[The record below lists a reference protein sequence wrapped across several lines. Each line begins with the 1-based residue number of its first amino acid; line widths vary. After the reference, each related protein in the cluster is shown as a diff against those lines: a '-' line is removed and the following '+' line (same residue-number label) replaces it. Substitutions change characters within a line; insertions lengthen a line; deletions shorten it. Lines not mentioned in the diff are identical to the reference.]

1 MAEVWFG
8 LVWCDLWLRCT
19 RKSKKK
25 GLFRFLLSWYKT
37 NLASESLTHCGADG
51 DFNYSAIDIFTM
63 TMTMTTAALIS
74 KDKPVSKAALD
85 EVGLNLAHLGGWPLK
100 VPEKD
105 HHHQ

>member
-1 MAEVWFG
+1 M
-8 LVWCDLWLRCT
+8 VWCDLWLRWT

-37 NLASESLTHCGADG
+37 NLASESLTHYGADG
-51 DFNYSAIDIFTM
+51 DFNDSAVDIFTM
-63 TMTMTTAALIS
+63 TMTMAIAALIS

-85 EVGLNLAHLGGWPLK
+85 KVGLNLAHLGGWPLE